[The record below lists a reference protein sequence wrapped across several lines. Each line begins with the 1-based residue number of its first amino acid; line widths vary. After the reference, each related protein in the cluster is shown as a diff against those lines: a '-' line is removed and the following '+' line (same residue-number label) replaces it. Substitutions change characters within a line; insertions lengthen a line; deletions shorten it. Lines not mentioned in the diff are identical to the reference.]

1 MSTANSFRSVAI
13 VDYPDAQQAA
23 VFGLED
29 LFTLANRHSMSR
41 GGLCLDVQ
49 RLSLSQM
56 SPAFSA
62 NYDIVILPPS
72 LTSQRGRTFSE
83 AYDWLYDQHK
93 NGAVMCSI
101 CAGVFWLGY
110 AGLLNARPVTTHWML
125 AEEIG
130 QVFPE
135 AQVNAQHILIDDND
149 IVTAGGLM
157 AWVDLG
163 LFVVAREL
171 GAEITSLTAR
181 HLLVDPS
188 GREQRNYRSFR
199 PILTH
204 GDIPILRIQHYLEK
218 AYAETLTVRIL
229 AEQAGL
235 SQRTFMRRF
244 KSATGR
250 PPNSYIQDL
259 RIEKARGLLE
269 RTRLSV
275 SEVAWQSG
283 YHDVS
288 AFSRIFREKTGLTA
302 GRYRERFR
310 VDGAY
315 KKPAQ

>member
-1 MSTANSFRSVAI
+1 MSIANPFRNVALI
-13 VDYPDAQQAA
+13 DYPDVQQAA

-29 LFTLANRHSMSR
+29 LFVLANRHSTSN
-41 GGLCLDVQ
+41 GGVRLDVQ

-56 SPAFSA
+56 SPASSGHF
-62 NYDIVILPPS
+62 DIVILPPS
-72 LTSQRGRTFSE
+72 LTSQRERTFSE
-83 AYDWLYDQHK
+83 AYDWLHDQHK
-93 NGAVMCSI
+93 NGAVICSI
-101 CAGVFWLGY
+101 CAGAFWLGY
-110 AGLLNARPVTTHWML
+110 AGLLNGRPVTTHWML
-125 AEEIG
+125 AEDV
-130 QVFPE
+130 QQTFPE
-135 AQVNAQHILIDDND
+135 ARVHAQHILIDDND

-171 GAEITSLTAR
+171 GADITSLTAR

-199 PILTH
+199 PLLTH
-204 GDIPILRIQHYLEK
+204 GDAAILRIQHGLENS
-218 AYAETLTVRIL
+218 YAETLSVRML

-244 KSATGR
+244 KAATGMT
-250 PPNSYIQDL
+250 PNRYLQDL

-269 RTRLSV
+269 RTRLPV
-275 SEVAWQSG
+275 SEIAWQIG

-288 AFSRIFREKTGLTA
+288 AFSRTFREKTGLTA

-310 VDGAY
+310 VVGGI
-315 KKPAQ
+315 